1 MEEVIEV
8 VETAQV
14 FGMSIGQILAL
25 LGAAIAVILSGM
37 GSSKGVG
44 LAGETSAGVS
54 TENPEVSSKLLV
66 LQLLPA
72 TQGIYGF
79 LVGVIVLI
87 NTNVLGGAMKAV
99 DLYQGLGILVSCLP
113 VAIVGY
119 YSAIR
124 QGRVAASGMLL
135 TGQRPEMSGKAIT
148 MTVMVE
154 TYAVFALLVSFLM
167 VNAINL

>member
-1 MEEVIEV
+1 
-8 VETAQV
+8 
-14 FGMSIGQILAL
+14 MSIGQILAL
-25 LGAAIAVILSGM
+25 LGAAIAVIFSGM

-44 LAGETSAGVS
+44 LSGETAAGVS
-54 TENPEVSSKLLV
+54 TENPEVNSKLLV

-79 LVGVIVLI
+79 LIAVIVLI
-87 NTNVLGGAMKAV
+87 NTGVLAGAMKDV
-99 DLYQGLGILVSCLP
+99 TIMQGLGLIVGCLP
-113 VAIVGY
+113 IGLVGY

-124 QGRVAASGMLL
+124 QGKVAAAGMIM

-154 TYAVFALLVSFLM
+154 TYAVLSLLVSFLV
-167 VNAINL
+167 VNSIKL

>member
-1 MEEVIEV
+1 M
-8 VETAQV
+8 T
-14 FGMSIGQILAL
+14 IGQILAL
-25 LGAAIAVILSGM
+25 VGAALAVILSGM

-44 LAGETSAGVS
+44 LAGETAAGVS
-54 TENPEVSSKLLV
+54 SENPEVSSKLLV

-79 LVGVIVLI
+79 LIGVIVLI
-87 NTNVLGGAMKAV
+87 NTNVLGDQMRDV
-99 DLYQGLGILVSCLP
+99 TLLQGISYIVACLP

-124 QGRVAASGMLL
+124 QAKVSAAGMLM
-135 TGQRPEMSGKAIT
+135 TGQRPEMSGKGVT
-148 MTVMVE
+148 MAVMVE

-167 VNAINL
+167 VNAIKL